1 MTCLM
6 EPLEAYQK
14 QYDENVIV
22 LDVRKEKEYQQG
34 HLEKAHLITR
44 TMIQPNAPQLINQS
58 TLETCLGHYGV
69 QASSH
74 LILTDGRA
82 GYDACYLWFLLS
94 LYGFQNVS
102 VLNGGIDGLRYDQ
115 VPLTQQPPSPPMSR
129 TLKLKPLN
137 STLLAA
143 YQDILTKTKNTQL
156 LDVRSLE
163 EHLGYPPA
171 YDGCRLGN
179 IPNSHH
185 MDYRE
190 ALDERRGYKFKSIAE
205 LKTLF
210 QAYLDQPV
218 IVYCQVGIRSSL
230 TLFVL
235 SELLRHPHAKNYA
248 GSWLDYHQQTS

>member
-1 MTCLM
+1 MTRLI
-6 EPLEAYQK
+6 EPFEAYQK
-14 QYDENVIV
+14 QYEQNVIV
-22 LDVRKEKEYQQG
+22 LDIRKEKEYHQG

-44 TMIQPNAPQLINQS
+44 AMIQPNAPHVIDQTS
-58 TLETCLGHYGV
+58 LEVCLGHYGV
-69 QASSH
+69 ETSSH

-94 LYGFQNVS
+94 LYGFHKVS
-102 VLNGGIDGLRYDQ
+102 VLNGGIDGLRYDD
-115 VPLTQQPPSPPMSR
+115 VPLTNQPPSPPMPT
-129 TLKLKPLN
+129 TLRLKPLN
-137 STLLAA
+137 PSLLAV
-143 YQDILTKTKNTQL
+143 YQDIVNIPEKTQL

-163 EHLGYPPA
+163 EHLGHPPA

-179 IPNSHH
+179 IPGSVH

-190 ALDERRGYKFKSIAE
+190 ALDETLGYKFKSIPE
-205 LKTLF
+205 LKTMF
-210 QAYLDQPV
+210 QAYTDRPV

-235 SELLRHPHAKNYA
+235 IELLHHPQAKNYA